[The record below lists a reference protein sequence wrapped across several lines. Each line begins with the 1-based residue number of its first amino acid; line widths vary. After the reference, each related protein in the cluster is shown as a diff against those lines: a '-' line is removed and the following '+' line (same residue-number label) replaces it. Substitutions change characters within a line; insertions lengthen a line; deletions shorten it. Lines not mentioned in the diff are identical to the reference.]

1 MLNNLIYIYIEGD
14 TCLWWKRIKK
24 KQFISGND
32 AYFIKNRIG
41 YNFLNVTI
49 KKIKIL
55 SNMLKNCEKN
65 YKLATSEQS
74 NTCVYKNVHIYVYNK
89 IT

>member
-1 MLNNLIYIYIEGD
+1 MILAYDENVL
-14 TCLWWKRIKK
+14 KK

-41 YNFLNVTI
+41 YNFLNVN
-49 KKIKIL
+49 IKIL